1 MDKELLEKYF
11 SNSCTEE
18 ELRSVLAWFEESA
31 DTTEGKALLYKI
43 WEDLPDEDLSSK
55 IHFDLLLDKIHH
67 EINLTQSKV
76 PISKE
81 DRNIIRLKS
90 IENIMKLLNRA
101 AAILLLP
108 ILSYGLIMTFKYN
121 STKHSQVAVNHA
133 FNEVISSID
142 AISKVTLPDG
152 SIVWLN
158 HNSSLRYPAVF
169 NGKNRIVE
177 LIGEGYFEVVH
188 NSKIPFIVNAKGIQI
203 KAIGTTF
210 NIMAYP
216 DEDRVETSLINGLV
230 ELQRTETNGKL
241 IHLVKMRP
249 TELAIF
255 QKGNNEI
262 SIRTIND
269 DRYFSWKDGKLVFN
283 KESIGE
289 VIKKLSRW
297 YNVDIQL
304 KDPELLELTYTGT
317 FTQETLVQVMEL
329 LAMVSPIN
337 YTISDR
343 QLIGPGTFS
352 KRKITLSYRN
362 K

>member
-1 MDKELLEKYF
+1 
-11 SNSCTEE
+11 
-18 ELRSVLAWFEESA
+18 
-31 DTTEGKALLYKI
+31 
-43 WEDLPDEDLSSK
+43 
-55 IHFDLLLDKIHH
+55 
-67 EINLTQSKV
+67 
-76 PISKE
+76 
-81 DRNIIRLKS
+81 
-90 IENIMKLLNRA
+90 
-101 AAILLLP
+101 
-108 ILSYGLIMTFKYN
+108 
-121 STKHSQVAVNHA
+121 
-133 FNEVISSID
+133 
-142 AISKVTLPDG
+142 
-152 SIVWLN
+152 
-158 HNSSLRYPAVF
+158 
-169 NGKNRIVE
+169 VE
-177 LIGEGYFEVVH
+177 
-188 NSKIPFIVNAKGIQI
+188 
-203 KAIGTTF
+203 
-210 NIMAYP
+210 
-216 DEDRVETSLINGLV
+216 
-230 ELQRTETNGKL
+230 
-241 IHLVKMRP
+241 
-249 TELAIF
+249 
-255 QKGNNEI
+255 KGNNEI

>member
-1 MDKELLEKYF
+1 
-11 SNSCTEE
+11 
-18 ELRSVLAWFEESA
+18 
-31 DTTEGKALLYKI
+31 
-43 WEDLPDEDLSSK
+43 
-55 IHFDLLLDKIHH
+55 
-67 EINLTQSKV
+67 
-76 PISKE
+76 
-81 DRNIIRLKS
+81 
-90 IENIMKLLNRA
+90 MKLLNRA

-241 IHLVKMRP
+241 IPLVKMRP